1 MDGNKHRSPSV
12 YLADSISQR
21 YIRIRIQLLPEYR
34 AYILIDICLHV
45 PRLYTFAIAY
55 VLFTFSSQRAL
66 VPVFIT
72 YFDCIVLT
80 GSRPEHNKAP
90 IYLSLANSTARSAQS
105 DIRTDGRTLT
115 TKAGEPCLIM
125 KRFRV
130 SRRRA
135 RRGERRTANFAL
147 ASGVTRRRRTAAERP
162 RESPRTIKPF
172 CRKKSRYN
180 APVRLYLPFLL
191 SPSSLFFLFLR
202 QRLSLVGSCLPCR
215 RFSFRA
221 QFFPLAR
228 FHLRF
233 SYVYSEAICSHRARR
248 KRLLRL
254 CTMNG

>member
-1 MDGNKHRSPSV
+1 MLQKRES
-12 YLADSISQR
+12 
-21 YIRIRIQLLPEYR
+21 
-34 AYILIDICLHV
+34 
-45 PRLYTFAIAY
+45 
-55 VLFTFSSQRAL
+55 
-66 VPVFIT
+66 
-72 YFDCIVLT
+72 
-80 GSRPEHNKAP
+80 
-90 IYLSLANSTARSAQS
+90 AR
-105 DIRTDGRTLT
+105 
-115 TKAGEPCLIM
+115 PCLII

-135 RRGERRTANFAL
+135 RQEARRAANCAL

-172 CRKKSRYN
+172 CHKNSRYN
-180 APVRLYLPFLL
+180 APVCLYLPSLL
-191 SPSSLFFLFLR
+191 PPPSLFFLFLCR
-202 QRLSLVGSCLPCR
+202 RPSLVGSCLPHR

-233 SYVYSEAICSHRARR
+233 PCVYSEAICSRRARR